1 MGWTPVVAPLLE
13 IRTIP
18 QVAPDLADVAA
29 LVFTSRNGV
38 AALVDLFTGS
48 PSMPAPSLPVL
59 TVGDAT
65 AEAARAA
72 GFGDVRSAA
81 GDLDDLAAL
90 IRSTWTDPAAVLLH
104 PGAREP
110 AGDLAAAVGKAA
122 IVRALPVY
130 EAVETGAA
138 PPPAF
143 DIVLLHSP
151 RAARSLSRALAP
163 EQAADRLAVAISPAA
178 ARPLGAIGFR
188 EIRIAA
194 TPDETALIAALGNGP
209 RPV

>member
-38 AALVDLFTGS
+38 AALVDLFTAS

-151 RAARSLSRALAP
+151 RAAAEFARIVDAAGIDRA
-163 EQAADRLAVAISPAA
+163 
-178 ARPLGAIGFR
+178 G
-188 EIRIAA
+188 IRIAA
-194 TPDETALIAALGNGP
+194 ISARAADAAGPGWRAARASDAPTDEALLALAAAMCD
-209 RPV
+209 